1 MAKTKR
7 KESPGYTDWKFSGR
21 VRDDEKRLPQIQK
34 AVSEAIKNL
43 GPRTFHR
50 YDKAKQFARKMRIHA
65 WRLRGDES
73 QDFIDAMSMGV
84 GSGHRW
90 VMVRRYEAAAIAA
103 ERFCTARSR

>member
-1 MAKTKR
+1 MAKKKR
-7 KESPGYTDWKFSGR
+7 KESPGYTDWKFAGR

-34 AVSEAIKNL
+34 AVSEAIKNF

-50 YDKAKQFARKMRIHA
+50 YDPAKKFARKMRA
-65 WRLRGDES
+65 AAARLRGD
-73 QDFIDAMSMGV
+73 DYRTLVDAMCMGV

-90 VMVRRYEAAAIAA
+90 AMVRRYEAAAIAA